1 MRSYS
6 SQLLEENL
14 VPPILHPMQL
24 SAEPAAPAL
33 SSCSALVRLWMN
45 HAPGSEAF
53 ALVTLRSN
61 IDILMAEVGSDS
73 KDITITVSSQLTH
86 PLEAINQRVSP
97 TMLNPGPPRLL
108 ANGILRSNQRYRHS
122 ERKGYRHA
130 PGTRLLLRQTRTY
143 LPSRDHPDPSS
154 LGILD
159 RGLGKTTYAAD
170 HIPSYLS
177 LQCVEEHA
185 KLCI

>member
-1 MRSYS
+1 
-6 SQLLEENL
+6 
-14 VPPILHPMQL
+14 
-24 SAEPAAPAL
+24 
-33 SSCSALVRLWMN
+33 MN

-143 LPSRDHPDPSS
+143 LPS